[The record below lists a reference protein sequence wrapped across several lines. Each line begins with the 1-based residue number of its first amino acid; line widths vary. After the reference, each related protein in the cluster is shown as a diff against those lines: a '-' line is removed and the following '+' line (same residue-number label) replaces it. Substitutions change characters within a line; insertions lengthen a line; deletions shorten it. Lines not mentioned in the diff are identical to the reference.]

1 MTCKEKSHS
10 YRHKERAFRNTFHSL
25 PEHSQTKPK
34 NGLQVYYIILSGRLQ
49 AIQKGI
55 IYMNKENLI
64 EVLFNNWYHDITAT
78 EKSKAAFFKLSENAN
93 DRIEVTKAVIDIAT
107 SESERAF
114 FAGFKTALA
123 LMEDTE

>member
-1 MTCKEKSHS
+1 
-10 YRHKERAFRNTFHSL
+10 
-25 PEHSQTKPK
+25 
-34 NGLQVYYIILSGRLQ
+34 
-49 AIQKGI
+49 
-55 IYMNKENLI
+55 MNKENLI
-64 EVLFNNWYHDITAT
+64 EVLFNNWYHDIKVT

-93 DRIEVTKAVIDIAT
+93 DRIEVAKAVGDIAA